1 MPLALPNTD
10 PEQSRRRYATR
21 HDPQDSVGCSSK
33 ALFIIDGDLQIRFSN
48 SDGAAL
54 ARESLVSSKRFVASD
69 RKFAALLQ
77 HWLRRCHAGTT
88 DDETRLPLAMRNGRQ
103 VAVDAVHLGGLGID
117 LVVLTV
123 DDPYRMIARNLSGVG
138 RAFGLTA
145 TETRMLAVIVEGLD
159 TVLAAKRLGI
169 APTTARTHLQNVFA
183 KTGTARQSEL
193 VHFVATYVQQV

>member
-1 MPLALPNTD
+1 MF
-10 PEQSRRRYATR
+10 
-21 HDPQDSVGCSSK
+21 V
-33 ALFIIDGDLQIRFSN
+33 IDGDLQIRFCT

-54 ARESLVSSKRFVASD
+54 ARDSLGSSKRFVASD
-69 RKFAALLQ
+69 RTFAARLQ
-77 HWLRRCHAGTT
+77 NWLRCYHAGTA
-88 DDETRLPLAMRNGRQ
+88 DEETRLALAMKNGRQ

-117 LVVLTV
+117 LVVLSV

-145 TETRMLAVIVEGLD
+145 TEARLLAVIVEGRD

-183 KTGTARQSEL
+183 KTGTTRQSEL
-193 VHFVATYVQQV
+193 VHFVATYVEQS